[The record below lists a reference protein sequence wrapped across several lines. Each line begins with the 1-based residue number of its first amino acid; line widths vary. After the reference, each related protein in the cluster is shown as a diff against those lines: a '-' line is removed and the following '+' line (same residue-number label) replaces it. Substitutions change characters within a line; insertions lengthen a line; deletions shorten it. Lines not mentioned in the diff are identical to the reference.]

1 MNIINYIN
9 SKNKCHVFN
18 LTTNKII
25 INELNLINYP
35 NYNEYG
41 HERYSKNKF
50 SNKDLVIFIISSNRV
65 KDKSIFKLASNY
77 NNVVIYV
84 IDDKY
89 MQNNE
94 TQCKKNFISYG
105 YKYQG
110 KTNSGKVLIFI
121 YDIAE
126 YKDNPDWLNNE
137 NWANPEL
144 WEK

>member
-9 SKNKCHVFN
+9 SKDKCYVFN
-18 LTTNKII
+18 LTKNESLIE
-25 INELNLINYP
+25 ELNLTNYP
-35 NYNEYG
+35 Y
-41 HERYSKNKF
+41 
-50 SNKDLVIFIISSNRV
+50 SNKYEQSDENIFTNKALVIFIISSSQV
-65 KDKSIFKLASNY
+65 KDKTIFKLASKY
-77 NNVVIYV
+77 NNVVVYV
-84 IDDKY
+84 KNDSY
-89 MQNNE
+89 MQDNK
-94 TQCKKNFISYG
+94 TQCKNIFISYG

-110 KTNSGKVLIFI
+110 KTADDKVSVFI

>member
-1 MNIINYIN
+1 MNIIDYIN
-9 SKNKCHVFN
+9 SKNKCYVFN
-18 LTTNKII
+18 LTKDETLTE
-25 INELNLINYP
+25 ELNLTNYP
-35 NYNEYG
+35 YSNEYVQSN
-41 HERYSKNKF
+41 ENIF
-50 SNKDLVIFIISSNRV
+50 TNKDLVIFIISSSQI
-65 KDKSIFKLASNY
+65 KDKSIFKLASKH

-84 IDDKY
+84 KNDLY
-89 MQNNE
+89 MQNNK
-94 TQCKKNFISYG
+94 TQCKNIFISYG

-110 KTNSGKVLIFI
+110 KTADDKVSVFI

>member
-1 MNIINYIN
+1 MNIIDYIN
-9 SKNKCHVFN
+9 SKNKCYVFN
-18 LTTNKII
+18 LTKERNVINK
-25 INELNLINYP
+25 LSLIDHP
-35 NYNEYG
+35 
-41 HERYSKNKF
+41 H
-50 SNKDLVIFIISSNRV
+50 SNKYERPTQNIFSDKDTVIFIINSDSIR
-65 KDKSIFKLASNY
+65 DKSIFKLASKHND
-77 NNVVIYV
+77 VIIYV

-94 TQCKKNFISYG
+94 TECKNIFISHG

-110 KTNSGKVLIFI
+110 KTSSDKISIFI

-126 YKDNPDWLNNE
+126 YKDKPDWLNNE

>member
-9 SKNKCHVFN
+9 SKDKCYVFN
-18 LTTNKII
+18 LTKNESLIE
-25 INELNLINYP
+25 ELNLTNYP
-35 NYNEYG
+35 Y
-41 HERYSKNKF
+41 
-50 SNKDLVIFIISSNRV
+50 SNKYEQSDENIFTNKALVIFIISSSQI
-65 KDKSIFKLASNY
+65 KDKSIFKLASKY
-77 NNVVIYV
+77 NNVIVYV
-84 IDDKY
+84 KNDSY
-89 MQNNE
+89 MQDNK
-94 TQCKKNFISYG
+94 TKCKNIFISYG

-110 KTNSGKVLIFI
+110 KTADDKVSVFI

>member
-18 LTTNKII
+18 LTLNKKIL
-25 INELNLINYP
+25 NQLNLINYP
-35 NYNEYG
+35 SSNKY
-41 HERYSKNKF
+41 ERYSTNEF
-50 SNKDLVIFIISSNRV
+50 SNNDLVIFIISSNLI
-65 KDKSIFKLASNY
+65 KDKSIFELTSNY

-84 IDDKY
+84 MDDTY
-89 MQNNE
+89 IQSNE
-94 TQCKKNFISYG
+94 TQCKNIFISYG

-110 KTNSGKVLIFI
+110 KTNSDKVSIFI

>member
-9 SKNKCHVFN
+9 SKNKCYVFN
-18 LTTNKII
+18 LTKEKNI
-25 INELNLINYP
+25 INKLSLIDYP
-35 NYNEYG
+35 
-41 HERYSKNKF
+41 H
-50 SNKDLVIFIISSNRV
+50 SNKYELPAQNIFSDKDTVIFIINSDSI
-65 KDKSIFKLASNY
+65 KDKSIFKLARKHND
-77 NNVVIYV
+77 VIIYV

-94 TQCKKNFISYG
+94 TEYKNIFISHG

-110 KTNSGKVLIFI
+110 KTNADKVSVFI

>member
-9 SKNKCHVFN
+9 SKNKCNVFN
-18 LTTNKII
+18 LTSDKKIL
-25 INELNLINYP
+25 NELNLINCP
-35 NYNEYG
+35 NSNKF
-41 HERYSKNKF
+41 ERYSTNEF
-50 SNKDLVIFIISSNRV
+50 SNNDLVIFIISSNLI
-65 KDKSIFKLASNY
+65 KDKSIFELTSNY

-84 IDDKY
+84 MDDTY

-94 TQCKKNFISYG
+94 TQCKNIFISYG

-110 KTNSGKVLIFI
+110 KTNSDKVSIFI

-137 NWANPEL
+137 NWANP
-144 WEK
+144 

>member
-9 SKNKCHVFN
+9 SKDKCYVFN
-18 LTTNKII
+18 LTKNESLIE
-25 INELNLINYP
+25 ELNLTNYP
-35 NYNEYG
+35 Y
-41 HERYSKNKF
+41 
-50 SNKDLVIFIISSNRV
+50 SNKYEQSDENIFTNKALVIFIISSSKI
-65 KDKSIFKLASNY
+65 KDKSIFKLASKY
-77 NNVVIYV
+77 NNVIVYV
-84 IDDKY
+84 KNDSY
-89 MQNNE
+89 MQDNK
-94 TQCKKNFISYG
+94 TQCKNIFISYG

-110 KTNSGKVLIFI
+110 KTADDKVSVFI